1 MELSGNYMRIYY
13 ILIFIIFIILLFS
26 GYTLPVVAKSQFV
39 NEWAEFDDKDQS
51 SGTIFCY

>member
-1 MELSGNYMRIYY
+1 MLHINFYY
-13 ILIFIIFIILLFS
+13 FFIILLFS

-51 SGTIFCY
+51 SGTISCY

>member
-1 MELSGNYMRIYY
+1 MVIMYHM
-13 ILIFIIFIILLFS
+13 LIFIIIIILLFS

-51 SGTIFCY
+51 SGTISCY

>member
-1 MELSGNYMRIYY
+1 MVIKCMYYM
-13 ILIFIIFIILLFS
+13 LIFIIFIIIFLLFS

-51 SGTIFCY
+51 SGTISCY